1 MSKIDK
7 LVEKLLLGHSD
18 NNFDFDDLRKVI
30 LHFGFAE
37 DIVMLQLEK
46 EFQNIYFIKLKIK
59 GDSENVRKKT
69 FIS

>member
-37 DIVMLQLEK
+37 DIK
-46 EFQNIYFIKLKIK
+46 GSHHTYRIKSHNAFINIQPSGK
-59 GDSENVRKKT
+59 N
-69 FIS
+69 